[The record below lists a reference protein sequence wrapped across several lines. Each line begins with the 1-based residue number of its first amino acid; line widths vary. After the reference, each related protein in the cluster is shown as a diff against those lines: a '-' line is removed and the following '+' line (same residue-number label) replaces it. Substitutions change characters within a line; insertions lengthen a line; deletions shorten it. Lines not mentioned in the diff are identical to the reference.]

1 MQRWIGVLHRIEDG
15 ILALLLG
22 TMVLVASA
30 QILLRNL
37 IDWNLGWG
45 DPLVRLLVLW
55 VGLLGALAASRENR
69 HIAID
74 ILSHLLPQRL
84 RSATQMVNSLFV
96 SAVCGLV
103 AWHAAGFILEERA
116 DATRGLL
123 NLPEWMLH
131 MVVPFGFGLIAIRY
145 LLLAFVRGSESLRGQ
160 PPQPA
165 SQQAPRS

>member
-1 MQRWIGVLHRIEDG
+1 MSRWIRILHRVEDAV
-15 ILALLLG
+15 LALLLG
-22 TMVLVASA
+22 AMTLVAAA

-74 ILSHLLPQRL
+74 LLSHLLPPRL
-84 RSATQMVNSLFV
+84 RSATQSLNCLFV
-96 SAVCGLV
+96 AAVCGLV
-103 AWHAAGFILEERA
+103 AWHAGRFILDERA

-123 NLPEWMLH
+123 GLPEWLLH
-131 MVVPFGFGLIAIRY
+131 MVVPLGFALIALRY
-145 LLLAFVRGSESLRGQ
+145 ALQAVQRARQSLR
-160 PPQPA
+160 QPA
-165 SQQAPRS
+165 PSGQAP